1 MKNIKDKG
9 FTKDKDNKVLI
20 SSAALNS
27 DVKKEEIEKLVTDGI
42 REVMTIE
49 KNYDDLDLVYIFC
62 R

>member
-49 KNYDDLDLVYIFC
+49 KTMMT
-62 R
+62 